1 MVDLNFAPTTTRA
14 EACAALARAFGEAG
28 LDAPERE
35 AALLLTRAGGWRPVD
50 MISAPDA
57 PLGESA
63 QRLAA
68 AAARRLAGEP
78 LSRILGTREFW
89 SLEFAI
95 SPDVLDPRAD
105 TETLVEAARTSMRV
119 RRDETLR
126 ILDFGTGSG
135 ALLCALLGEF
145 PRATGIGVDL
155 SPAAAEIARANVA
168 ALGLGARATIRI
180 GDWGQGLDGPFDL
193 IVSNPPYI
201 PAADIAGL
209 DREVREHDPRLALDG
224 GADGLDAYRALAPE
238 LTRLLEPKH
247 GRFFLEFGLGQA
259 EAVRA
264 ILERGGL
271 IVDAT
276 LNDLGGHIRAIS
288 GRSA

>member
-1 MVDLNFAPTTTRA
+1 VVDLNFAPTTTRA

-271 IVDAT
+271 FVDAT

>member
-1 MVDLNFAPTTTRA
+1 M
-14 EACAALARAFGEAG
+14 
-28 LDAPERE
+28 
-35 AALLLTRAGGWRPVD
+35 
-50 MISAPDA
+50 
-57 PLGESA
+57 
-63 QRLAA
+63 
-68 AAARRLAGEP
+68 
-78 LSRILGTREFW
+78 
-89 SLEFAI
+89 
-95 SPDVLDPRAD
+95 LDPRAD

-271 IVDAT
+271 FVDAT

>member
-1 MVDLNFAPTTTRA
+1 VVDLNFAPTTTRA
-14 EACAALARAFGEAG
+14 EARAALARAFGEAG

>member
-1 MVDLNFAPTTTRA
+1 VVDLNFAPTTTRA